1 MDKIKMTGERQRYT
15 VQARNE
21 RFAVLTK
28 PFNARGTYLYCITD
42 LERGIRGPC
51 NFIFGLP
58 FAEELTTP
66 EGAEKAL
73 AMLASDEMGVSRRH
87 INLTDDEI
95 AQLRALGAETA

>member
-1 MDKIKMTGERQRYT
+1 MHKIKMTGERQRY
-15 VQARNE
+15 VVRARNE

-28 PFNARGTYLYCITD
+28 PFNVRQDYLYCITD

-73 AMLASDEMGVSRRH
+73 AMLASGEMAVSRRH
-87 INLTDDEI
+87 IDLTEDEI
-95 AQLRALGAETA
+95 AQLRALEGQG